1 MPNNAKYCLLIHKYI
16 AEIKEVD
23 ENDKDQI

>member
-1 MPNNAKYCLLIHKYI
+1 MPNNAKYYLLIHTYT
-16 AEIKEVD
+16 AEIKEVH